1 MKITASI
8 TYYDGGK
15 IVEHAQAMA
24 EFDGEYELPGCVE
37 SEAKAIAGRAM
48 EIQAM
53 TQGLLAG
60 IRADFLGGDNDG
72 TTIS

>member
-24 EFDGEYELPGCVE
+24 EFDGEYELPG
-37 SEAKAIAGRAM
+37 SEDGPAKAIAGRAM
-48 EIQAM
+48 EIQAIA
-53 TQGLLAG
+53 QGLLTS
-60 IRADFLGGDNDG
+60 IRSEYLGDDD
-72 TTIS
+72 TKIS